1 MNKRKNQKV
10 KLPKESP
17 FKKSLTNGKKN
28 SLGNYLVLIIAWM
41 TVILGSITSFYT
53 WQDSQTGFTVMDLFY
68 FSRQSNLLALIVV
81 IFSFTKMKKK
91 PLYNYL
97 SFIALIDLLIN
108 ALFFNY
114 FLEDK
119 NKYYPVN
126 SRYVYYLFYYL
137 EYIIMPIVFSVFYAK
152 NKQKKLKW
160 KEIWLVATHPL
171 IYFVIYYLVKQQN
184 FQDIFISPDDKKH
197 LSLMFAKIIFVFLFL
212 SSGMIFMQNKK
223 MNKCLK
229 SILFFLIFLIIY
241 LTTYGFYDWKHAQEE
256 MVDSQTVGAFI
267 APLSPFASKKL
278 SDIVD
283 KKDLGKDDYIIELG
297 GGSGNVTQ
305 YILERYGQDL
315 KLAVI
320 EYSPAFVKLLKQRF
334 PEKDYP
340 NVKIIQ
346 GDAVN
351 LIDLLQDKNI
361 DINKIKGIVSTLP
374 LSLFNDENM
383 AKLNKDLSEIMTKN
397 KGIKFKEYRF
407 KCLLKEIH
415 RIDGTTSEKDIHLVD
430 NFIIPIDIYT
440 LKS

>member
-10 KLPKESP
+10 KLTKEYH
-17 FKKSLTNGKKN
+17 FK
-28 SLGNYLVLIIAWM
+28 NYLVLIIAWM

-53 WQDSQTGFTVMDLFY
+53 WQDKQTGFAVMDLFY

-81 IFSFTKMKKK
+81 ILSFTQIKKK
-91 PLYNYL
+91 PLYHYL
-97 SFIALIDLLIN
+97 SFITLIDLLIN

-119 NKYYPVN
+119 NKYYPIDP
-126 SRYVYYLFYYL
+126 RYVYYLFYYL
-137 EYIIMPIVFSVFYAK
+137 EYIIMPIVFSVFYAR

-160 KEIWLVATHPL
+160 KEIWLVAIHPL
-171 IYFVIYYLVKQQN
+171 VYFVIYYFVKKN
-184 FQDIFISPDDKKH
+184 IQDIFISPDDKKH

-212 SSGMIFMQNKK
+212 SSGMILIQKKK

-256 MVDSQTVGAFI
+256 MVNSQTVGAFI

-283 KKDLGKDDYIIELG
+283 KKNLKDGGYIIELG

-305 YILERYGQDL
+305 YILERYGKGLDL
-315 KLAVI
+315 VVI
-320 EYSPAFVKLLKQRF
+320 EYSPAFVELLKQRF

-340 NVKIIQ
+340 KVKIIE
-346 GDAVN
+346 GDVVN
-351 LIDLLQDKNI
+351 LIQLLKNNGL

-374 LSLFNDENM
+374 LSLFNEEKM
-383 AKLNKDLSEIMTKN
+383 TKLNKDLSDIMKLN
-397 KGIKFKEYRF
+397 KGINFKEYRF

-415 RIDGTTSEKDIHLVD
+415 QIEGTTSEKNIHLVD
-430 NFIIPIDIYT
+430 NFIIPIDIYA